1 MWVRSK
7 LDGVETLEQ
16 SHRESARTSP
26 FNGDHLMN
34 DGRSIP
40 DCDVSEIENV
50 SGSEANA
57 SSNPAG
63 PDVPHQELDAK
74 DDFAPEEVNSPADD
88 STRDLVQLCL
98 LPGLGPRTLTSLMEA
113 FGSARAILN
122 ANKNSLASVHGVGPK
137 LAHVIDTASDHVDIE
152 DVFAWC
158 AAMDVNILRR
168 GQASY
173 PAAMEE
179 LDDAPPLMFCRGS
192 ILPRDT
198 ISVAIVGTRHAT
210 AYGLQ
215 QTRRIAMDL
224 ARAGVTIVSGLA
236 RGVDTAA
243 HRAALEAEGR
253 TIAVLG
259 GGLGKIYPAENS
271 PLADRISEHG
281 AVISEY
287 APMAQPRGG
296 MFPQRNRIIAALGQA
311 TLVIEAPMRSG
322 SLITARL
329 ASELGHSVGALPGQ
343 VNSRASQGCHHLIR
357 DGATLVQHADDVL
370 ELLGPLSGNV
380 SQATAVEGGD
390 VVRDGREMTLNDVE
404 RQVLAA
410 VGTSGTAIDEVTLSS
425 GLPASRVNAIV
436 SILEMKRFV
445 RRLSGQYV
453 SRI

>member
-1 MWVRSK
+1 
-7 LDGVETLEQ
+7 
-16 SHRESARTSP
+16 
-26 FNGDHLMN
+26 MN
-34 DGRSIP
+34 DGRSNP
-40 DCDVSEIENV
+40 DCEPSDHESAVPDEVEGMLDDNESDGEIRNE
-50 SGSEANA
+50 
-57 SSNPAG
+57 
-63 PDVPHQELDAK
+63 DT
-74 DDFAPEEVNSPADD
+74 
-88 STRDLVQLCL
+88 TRELVQLCL
-98 LPGLGPRTLTSLMEA
+98 LPGLGPRTLTSLMDA

-122 ANKNSLASVHGVGPK
+122 ADKRLLASVHGVGPK
-137 LAHVIDTASDHVDIE
+137 LAHVIETADDHVDIE

-158 AAMDVNILRR
+158 AAKDVDILRR
-168 GQASY
+168 GQSTY
-173 PAAMEE
+173 PAALEE
-179 LDDAPPLMFCRGS
+179 LDDAPPLIFCRGS

-198 ISVAIVGTRHAT
+198 VAVAIVGTRHAT

-243 HRAALEAEGR
+243 HRAALEADGR

-259 GGLGKIYPAENS
+259 GGLGKIYPAENGA
-271 PLADRISEHG
+271 LADDISQHG

-322 SLITARL
+322 SLITPRL
-329 ASELGHSVGALPGQ
+329 ATELGRYVGALTGQ

-357 DGATLVQHADDVL
+357 DGATLIQHADDVL
-370 ELLGPLSGNV
+370 ELLGPLSSDV
-380 SQATAVEGGD
+380 SRATVDDGGD
-390 VVRDGREMTLNDVE
+390 AIRDGREMTLNDLE
-404 RQVLAA
+404 RQVLFA
-410 VGTSGTAIDEVTLSS
+410 VETSGTAIDEVTLRS

>member
-1 MWVRSK
+1 MNQHSPM
-7 LDGVETLEQ
+7 D
-16 SHRESARTSP
+16 ARPS
-26 FNGDHLMN
+26 
-34 DGRSIP
+34 
-40 DCDVSEIENV
+40 
-50 SGSEANA
+50 SG
-57 SSNPAG
+57 
-63 PDVPHQELDAK
+63 
-74 DDFAPEEVNSPADD
+74 DD
-88 STRDLVQLCL
+88 SHADTTRDLVQLCL
-98 LPGLGPRTLTSLMEA
+98 LPGLGPRTLASLLDA

-122 ANKNSLASVHGVGPK
+122 AGKANLSQVHGVGPK
-137 LAHVIDTASDHVDIE
+137 LAHVIETAADHVDIE

-158 AAMDVNILRR
+158 AAHDVDIRRR
-168 GQASY
+168 GETSY
-173 PAAMEE
+173 LPSLLD
-179 LDDAPPLMFCRGS
+179 LDDAPPIMFCRGHL
-192 ILPRDT
+192 LPRDSV
-198 ISVAIVGTRHAT
+198 SVAIVGTRHAT

-243 HRAALEAEGR
+243 HRGALEADGR

-259 GGLGKIYPAENS
+259 GGLGKIYPAENA
-271 PLADRISEHG
+271 PLADEIAQSG
-281 AVISEY
+281 AVLSEY
-287 APMAQPRGG
+287 SPQAQPRGG

-311 TLVIEAPMRSG
+311 TLVIEAPNRSG

-329 ASELGHSVGALPGQ
+329 ASEMGRTVGALPGQ

-357 DGATLVQHADDVL
+357 DGATLVQHAEDVL
-370 ELLGPLSGNV
+370 ELLGPLSAPV
-380 SQATAVEGGD
+380 SESTATED
-390 VVRDGREMTLNDVE
+390 ETPIRDAREMALNEIE

-410 VGTSGTAIDEVTLSS
+410 VGTTGTALDEVTHHS

>member
-1 MWVRSK
+1 
-7 LDGVETLEQ
+7 
-16 SHRESARTSP
+16 
-26 FNGDHLMN
+26 MN

-40 DCDVSEIENV
+40 DHQPGDDESVV
-50 SGSEANA
+50 PLA
-57 SSNPAG
+57 S
-63 PDVPHQELDAK
+63 DAH
-74 DDFAPEEVNSPADD
+74 APGDGNTQKEDT
-88 STRDLVQLCL
+88 TRELVQLCL
-98 LPGLGPRTLTSLMEA
+98 LPGLGPRTLTSLLDV
-113 FGSARAILN
+113 FGSARSILN
-122 ANKNSLASVHGVGPK
+122 ADKSSLASVHGVGPK
-137 LAHVIDTASDHVDIE
+137 MAHVIDTADDHVDIE

-158 AAMDVNILRR
+158 AAKDVNILRR

-173 PAAMEE
+173 PAALEE
-179 LDDAPPLMFCRGS
+179 LDDAPPLIFCRGS

-198 ISVAIVGTRHAT
+198 VSVAIVGTRHAT

-236 RGVDTAA
+236 RGIDTAA

-259 GGLGKIYPAENS
+259 GGLGKIYPAENA
-271 PLADRISEHG
+271 PLADEISQHG
-281 AVISEY
+281 SVISEY

-329 ASELGHSVGALPGQ
+329 ASELGRSVGSLPGQ

-380 SQATAVEGGD
+380 SRATATDGGEA
-390 VVRDGREMTLNDVE
+390 VRDGREMTLNEVE
-404 RQVLAA
+404 RQVLFA
-410 VGTSGTAIDEVTLSS
+410 VGTSGTAIDEVTIRS

>member
-1 MWVRSK
+1 
-7 LDGVETLEQ
+7 LD
-16 SHRESARTSP
+16 
-26 FNGDHLMN
+26 
-34 DGRSIP
+34 
-40 DCDVSEIENV
+40 
-50 SGSEANA
+50 
-57 SSNPAG
+57 
-63 PDVPHQELDAK
+63 
-74 DDFAPEEVNSPADD
+74 
-88 STRDLVQLCL
+88 
-98 LPGLGPRTLTSLMEA
+98 A

-122 ANKNSLASVHGVGPK
+122 ADKSLLASVHGVGPK
-137 LAHVIDTASDHVDIE
+137 MAHVIETADDHVDIE

-158 AAMDVNILRR
+158 AAKDVDILRR
-168 GQASY
+168 GQATY
-173 PAAMEE
+173 PAALEE
-179 LDDAPPLMFCRGS
+179 LDDAPPLIFSRGT

-198 ISVAIVGTRHAT
+198 VAVAIVGTRHAT

-243 HRAALEAEGR
+243 HRAALEADGR

-259 GGLGKIYPAENS
+259 GGLGKIYPAENGA
-271 PLADRISEHG
+271 LADDISQHG

-329 ASELGHSVGALPGQ
+329 ASELGRSVGALPGQ

-357 DGATLVQHADDVL
+357 DGATLIQHADDVL
-370 ELLGPLSGNV
+370 ELLGPLSGDV
-380 SQATAVEGGD
+380 SRATVVDGGD
-390 VVRDGREMTLNDVE
+390 AIRDGREMTLNELE
-404 RQVLAA
+404 RQVLFA
-410 VGTSGTAIDEVTLSS
+410 VETSGTAIDEVTLRS